1 MSLEKEVEI
10 LKRIPLFSNIDNSKL
25 KLMCFAS
32 ERMTFT
38 AGEVLCRQGEPGD
51 SAFIILDGKAD
62 VQVDKP
68 EGKMTVATLS
78 TNDIVGEIAILCDV
92 PRTATVVAQGE
103 LTALKVTKDFFF
115 RMVGD
120 FPEVAVEIMR
130 VLAHRL
136 EQTTAQLMAAR
147 AKAKV

>member
-32 ERMTFT
+32 ERMTFK
-38 AGEVLCRQGEPGD
+38 AGEVLCRQGDPGD
-51 SAFIILDGKAD
+51 SAFIILEGKAD

-68 EGKMTVATLS
+68 EGTLTVATLS
-78 TNDIVGEIAILCDV
+78 ANDIVGEIAILCDV
-92 PRTATVVAQGE
+92 PRTATVVAQGD

-136 EQTTAQLMAAR
+136 EQTTAQLMDAR

>member
-32 ERMTFT
+32 ERMTFK

-68 EGKMTVATLS
+68 EGKLTVATLS

-136 EQTTAQLMAAR
+136 EQTTAQLMDAR